1 MNQGSIVPGS
11 GSSDTPEMSFSALF
25 QLRSDDLRSEAEV
38 ETRLLAPL
46 FARLGYPAST
56 VIPKTAVPPLLVASG
71 RRQASIRPDFL
82 LRAVTGHAKVVVEA
96 KDPGEGIQ
104 EAWGQAAGYA
114 LSYNATRPPEERI
127 RWIIISNGHIT
138 SLYQH
143 DSALP
148 TLTLRLSDFVSGSP
162 PYAALRAL
170 VKYQSADAVAPAALG
185 FDIVAPAA
193 LNVHFE
199 AAHQLIWRKQKL
211 SPTDAF
217 FEFCKFMFLKITED
231 KKREAAMAEGR
242 TELFPLTTQWLTDQ
256 RATSSH
262 PVRDLFHRLRDDL
275 EAEIPNGKKRIFD
288 HGETLRLSAETCR
301 ELILRFERIN
311 LSSIDEDLNGRM
323 FEVFL
328 NEAVR
333 GKELG
338 QYFTPRPI
346 VDFMARIALQSFQ
359 DLRNAPKV
367 LDACCGTA
375 GFLIEAM
382 AYQVAAI
389 SNDTRL
395 QGGEPAE
402 IERRI
407 KNQLLFGIEANERV
421 SRVARINMYL
431 HGDGGSHIFH
441 GDGLDNDPPVTDD
454 LVAERRREIQ
464 EHRREI
470 SEGSFDLVL
479 TNPPFSMTYN
489 VGEPDEERILAQL
502 RAWGESEALSDAEI
516 TAQLASANSM
526 KSNILFMF
534 RYYKL
539 LRPGGEMLIVIDD
552 TLLNGDTLLIVRR
565 WILDHF
571 VILGVHSL
579 PFNAFFKAKAN
590 IKTSILHLRKK
601 GDGMSMQGHVFMSI
615 LNNVGH
621 DNSLGDTPA
630 RNNLNDVLNVWL
642 EWQRTG
648 QLTTIIRYNQD
659 RSENLESPE
668 EIWLTAPENLNVAR
682 LDAFYYSPELSRVR
696 EELRT
701 AEAQG
706 QVEIHLGRD
715 FEQRPKLTAAQVRN
729 LALSQ
734 EVLKYFEIG
743 DVTRYGLIVS
753 STEGTIAEL
762 PSRGRYRVRAGDILV
777 AINNSSRGTVV
788 EVPDAFDGAI
798 CTTGFL
804 VITPRG
810 RQEGRLLWYALR
822 SEAARKQIYYLA
834 QTASQPELKQ
844 GAWADE
850 FMIPFPL
857 GTARQHAL
865 RLANEFQR
873 NLGTLLNADSI
884 RLQLGNDARPDNSE
898 CN

>member
-1 MNQGSIVPGS
+1 
-11 GSSDTPEMSFSALF
+11 MSYSALF
-25 QLRSDDLRSEAEV
+25 ELRSEELRSEAEV
-38 ETRLLAPL
+38 ETRLLARL
-46 FARLGYPAST
+46 FERLGYPPAA
-56 VIPKTAVPPLLVASG
+56 VIPKTGVEPLLVASG
-71 RRQASIRPDFL
+71 RRQARIRPDFL
-82 LRAVTGHAKVVVEA
+82 LRASTGHVKVLVEA
-96 KDPGEGIQ
+96 KDPRESVQ

-114 LSYNATRPPEERI
+114 LSYNAARPAEARI
-127 RWIIISNGHIT
+127 RWIIISNGYIT

-162 PYAALRAL
+162 PYAALRSL
-170 VKYQSADAVAPAALG
+170 VKYQTADAVAPAALG

-193 LNVHFE
+193 LNAQFD

-231 KKREAAMAEGR
+231 KKREIAMAEGR
-242 TELFPLTTQWLTDQ
+242 VELFPLTTQWLIEQ
-256 RATSSH
+256 RATSPH
-262 PVRDLFHRLRDDL
+262 PVRDLFHRLRDEL
-275 EAEIPNGKKRIFD
+275 EAQIPEGKKRIFD
-288 HGETLRLSAETCR
+288 PGETLRLSAETCR
-301 ELILRFERIN
+301 ELIVRFERIN

-338 QYFTPRPI
+338 QYFTPRSI
-346 VDFMARIALQSFQ
+346 VDFMARIGLHSFQ
-359 DLRNAPKV
+359 DVRSPPKV

-389 SNDTRL
+389 ANDTRL
-395 QGGEPAE
+395 QGDEPNE

-441 GDGLDNDPPVTDD
+441 GDGLDNDPEVSDD
-454 LVAERRREIQ
+454 MIPERRRDVQ
-464 EHRREI
+464 EHRAEI
-470 SEGSFDLVL
+470 TEGSFDLIL
-479 TNPPFSMTYN
+479 TNPPFSMTYSVN
-489 VGEPDEERILAQL
+489 EPDEDRILAQL
-502 RAWGESEALSDAEI
+502 RAWDEQEARSDAEI
-516 TAQLASANSM
+516 TAQLDAAASM

-539 LRPGGEMLIVIDD
+539 LRDGGEMLIVIDD
-552 TLLNGDTLLIVRR
+552 TLLNGDTLLTVRR

-571 VILGVHSL
+571 VLLGVHSL

-601 GDGMSMQGHVFMSI
+601 TGAGTVQGHVFMSSV
-615 LNNVGH
+615 NNVGH
-621 DNSLGDTPA
+621 DNALRDTPE

-642 EWQRTG
+642 DWQRTG
-648 QLTTIIRYNQD
+648 QFEPIIRYNQD
-659 RSENLESPE
+659 RDENLESPE
-668 EIWLTAPENLNVAR
+668 EIWLTVPGDLNVAR
-682 LDAFYYSPELSRVR
+682 LDAFFYSPELKRVR
-696 EELRT
+696 EQLR
-701 AEAQG
+701 AEEVAG
-706 QVEIHLGRD
+706 QIEIHLGRD
-715 FEQRPKLTAAQVRN
+715 FEQRARLSAAEVRD
-729 LALSQ
+729 LAQSRQ
-734 EVLKYFEIG
+734 VLKYFEIG

-753 STEGTIAEL
+753 TTEGTIDEL
-762 PSRGRYRVRAGDILV
+762 PARGRYRVAAGDILV

-788 EVPDAFDGAI
+788 EVPEDFDGAI

-804 VITPRG
+804 VITPRS
-810 RQEGRLLWYALR
+810 QEEGRLLWYALR

-844 GAWADE
+844 GAWADL
-850 FMIPFPL
+850 FMVPFPV
-857 GTARQHAL
+857 GEARARAL
-865 RLANEFQR
+865 AEADEFQR
-873 NLGTLLNADSI
+873 NLRTLLHADSV
-884 RLQLGNDARPDNSE
+884 RLQIGADAPPE
-898 CN
+898 AG